1 MAITGIAHAS
11 QIVRP
16 GDLYVALPGQRTHG
30 ARYIDDAVGRGAA
43 AVMTDEAGAVLA
55 RQAGVATL
63 VAADPRSL
71 LGEAAAY
78 VYGYPARDITVVGVT
93 GTNGKTTV
101 TSLLHSVL
109 TQVHGSA
116 GLVGTIETR
125 VGSHVVPSVRT
136 TPEASDLQ
144 AILAVMREEGIG
156 SAALEVS
163 SHAIALGRVD
173 GLVLDAA
180 GFTNLSQD
188 HQDFHPDMEHYFAT
202 KASLF
207 TPRHAR
213 RGVVVVD
220 DPWGRR
226 LSAQAEIPV
235 RTVAAVPDSADH
247 EAVKD
252 ADWQVSDLAS
262 TGAGSRARLRGPDG
276 AVHDLRV
283 PLPGTVNVA
292 NAALTIALAAE
303 VGVDAELAVAALARA
318 PMVPGRMELVPG
330 PGRPVVVVD
339 YAHSPDALDTA
350 LAALRSTS
358 PAPLVVV
365 VGAGGDRDRSKRA
378 PMGVAAARGADIVI
392 VTDDNPRS
400 EDAGEIRAAVLD
412 GARSVDPARVHEIAD
427 RAAAISEAVRLAGNG
442 TVLLAGK
449 GHEQGQEVAGTVYPF
464 DDREVARDV
473 LAGLAPAREADR

>member
-1 MAITGIAHAS
+1 M
-11 QIVRP
+11 
-16 GDLYVALPGQRTHG
+16 
-30 ARYIDDAVGRGAA
+30 
-43 AVMTDEAGAVLA
+43 
-55 RQAGVATL
+55 
-63 VAADPRSL
+63 
-71 LGEAAAY
+71 
-78 VYGYPARDITVVGVT
+78 
-93 GTNGKTTV
+93 
-101 TSLLHSVL
+101 
-109 TQVHGSA
+109 
-116 GLVGTIETR
+116 
-125 VGSHVVPSVRT
+125 
-136 TPEASDLQ
+136 
-144 AILAVMREEGIG
+144 
-156 SAALEVS
+156 
-163 SHAIALGRVD
+163 
-173 GLVLDAA
+173 
-180 GFTNLSQD
+180 
-188 HQDFHPDMEHYFAT
+188 
-202 KASLF
+202 
-207 TPRHAR
+207 
-213 RGVVVVD
+213 
-220 DPWGRR
+220 
-226 LSAQAEIPV
+226 
-235 RTVAAVPDSADH
+235 
-247 EAVKD
+247 
-252 ADWQVSDLAS
+252 
-262 TGAGSRARLRGPDG
+262 
-276 AVHDLRV
+276 
-283 PLPGTVNVA
+283 
-292 NAALTIALAAE
+292 AAE